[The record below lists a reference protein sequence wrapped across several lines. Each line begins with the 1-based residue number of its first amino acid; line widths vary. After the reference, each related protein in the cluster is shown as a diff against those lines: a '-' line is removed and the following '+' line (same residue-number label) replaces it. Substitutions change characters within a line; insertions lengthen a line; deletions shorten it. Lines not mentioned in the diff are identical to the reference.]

1 MKCWISIQGFHN
13 LLVRPS
19 SSHQPFSFSFRSK
32 SKEIRTLTKS
42 DRNFL
47 WTCQLQF
54 SRLMDT
60 SSKCHDLFLSLTFLA
75 WSRWGPAPYDHF
87 GTFQESVTKPEN
99 HETNILCSSMWH
111 SLANLLCFTRF
122 WARRVM
128 STIFENYMAICKRR
142 LISAKTQISTRTC
155 THHSYIPWSR

>member
-1 MKCWISIQGFHN
+1 
-13 LLVRPS
+13 
-19 SSHQPFSFSFRSK
+19 
-32 SKEIRTLTKS
+32 
-42 DRNFL
+42 
-47 WTCQLQF
+47 
-54 SRLMDT
+54 MDT

-99 HETNILCSSMWH
+99 HETNMLCSSMWH
-111 SLANLLCFTRF
+111 SLANLLCFIRF

-142 LISAKTQISTRTC
+142 LTSAKTQISTRTC
-155 THHSYIPWSR
+155 THHSYIPWSRLELKNRDCFLLGMVSTLARPLKSYSIFEAFKMWKDGDKRLVT